1 MLMTHAHEHRGAHY
15 RVVLVLAMAGV
26 LGPVAAALGC
36 GGKATGPRQ
45 PVSTSVPA
53 APPKLALVTALPL
66 EIEGNFQPSGL
77 LWHDGRLLTV
87 SDKHDSAVYEI
98 ALGSTSATLQPF
110 LTFTPPA
117 DDPAPLDYEGLTV
130 DTDGSFLVV
139 SESRFRI
146 LHVAPEGTPGPAA
159 SHAARASWCSPSL
172 EGSGQAVGCFQL
184 PNANFEGITRLPTGG
199 LLLAAER
206 QPRGLIE
213 LDVDRAVGSARAWA
227 MPESAYPMPVG
238 RSPDFADLSI
248 LDGQVYTLLRNAHL
262 LVQLRRTAR
271 GWEEGEAWSF
281 AAAENDAR
289 FAYADR
295 TFGMAE
301 GLAFSEDKVF
311 IILDNNGVA
320 RAISPEDRRPLLF
333 VFERP
338 LDL

>member
-1 MLMTHAHEHRGAHY
+1 
-15 RVVLVLAMAGV
+15 
-26 LGPVAAALGC
+26 
-36 GGKATGPRQ
+36 
-45 PVSTSVPA
+45 VPA
-53 APPKLALVTALPL
+53 APAKLELVTALPL
-66 EIEGNFQPSGL
+66 ESQGNFQPSGL

-87 SDKHDSAVYEI
+87 SDKHDSAVFEI
-98 ALGSTSATLQPF
+98 ELGSSSVTLRPF
-110 LTFTPPA
+110 LTFTPPS

-146 LHVAPEGTPGPAA
+146 LHLALEGGLGPAA
-159 SHAARASWCSPSL
+159 PHAARASWCSPSL
-172 EGSGQAVGCFQL
+172 EDRGRAVGCFQL
-184 PNANFEGITRLPTGG
+184 PNASFEGITRLPAGG

-227 MPESAYPMPVG
+227 MPESAYPLPVG
-238 RSPDFADLSI
+238 RSPDFADLAI
-248 LDGQVYTLLRNAHL
+248 LGGQVYALLRNAHL
-262 LVQLRRTAR
+262 LVQLRRTAL
-271 GWEEGEAWSF
+271 GWEEGEAWSY
-281 AAAENDAR
+281 AAAENDDR

-301 GLAFSEDKVF
+301 GLAFGEDKVF

-320 RAISPEDRRPLLF
+320 RATSPEDRRPLLF

-338 LDL
+338 PDL